1 MTFAEIA
8 VELLQAVLLIAL
20 APLMSGIV
28 SKFKA
33 LMQGRVGASI
43 FQPYRDLRKLIGK
56 DAVDRKSV
64 V

>member
-8 VELLQAVLLIAL
+8 VELLQAVLLIAF

-56 DAVDRKSV
+56 DAVTSRSS
-64 V
+64 